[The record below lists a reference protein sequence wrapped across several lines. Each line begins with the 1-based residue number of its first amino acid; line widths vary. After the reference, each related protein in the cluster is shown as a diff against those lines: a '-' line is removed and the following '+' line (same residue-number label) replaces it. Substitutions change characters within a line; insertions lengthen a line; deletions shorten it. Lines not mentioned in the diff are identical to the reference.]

1 MSDTNKNGS
10 VRNLYDKDVLQH
22 LTNIYDILGVTD
34 LSELDSKTIKQK
46 LEEVLPDTQIWVG
59 PQIEYD
65 EQWGNGTIS
74 ETTLCIVTD

>member
-46 LEEVLPDTQIWVG
+46 LEEVRPDTQIWVG
-59 PQIEYD
+59 SQTEYD